1 MRVKKQ
7 FLEKKIDK
15 YRDYIKHIPSKE
27 DNLLKIFDITIML
40 NVLRWEN
47 YSIGDYILFEDDT
60 HYNTKT
66 LEFYNTGELYKF
78 VDSRL
83 MGKSLEGDHP
93 DWAEVIRRFPVLKE
107 IGKIKYSYLQ
117 QRYLEQIQLENDN
130 RVAQLINKNKNVIYM
145 RDNKFLSEYGF
156 ETSMQYRLSDIP
168 LEKFVIFTSYDIN
181 EIRETDCDFLEVVSG
196 VFEFYE
202 INKNNMDDILNDFFC
217 DDKGYIKG
225 MDREAYDHF
234 YNNLYN
240 GKERMFFVN
249 YKIHFPSH
257 YLERNYISNGET
269 TMWLENITNGEMQ
282 ITESEYILYG
292 FEKRLAYI
300 CNYFKN
306 LEDFEE
312 IDLRVFNEVKKAE
325 GVKGHRKIEERVSTV
340 VKSHI
345 RRYKSGLK
353 TIVRSYVRK
362 GINQE
367 GKGVCVTL

>member
-15 YRDYIKHIPSKE
+15 YRDYIKNIPLKE
-27 DNLLKIFDITIML
+27 DNQLKIFDVTIML
-40 NVLRWEN
+40 NVIRYEN
-47 YSIGDYILFEDDT
+47 LSIGDWILFEDDT

-78 VDSRL
+78 VDNRL

-93 DWAEVIRRFPVLKE
+93 DWKEVLRRFPIVRE
-107 IGKIKYSYLQ
+107 IGRIKYSYLQ

-145 RDNKFLSEYGF
+145 RDNRFLSEYGF
-156 ETSMQYRLSDIP
+156 ESSKRYKLSDIP

-181 EIRETDCDFLEVVSG
+181 EIRETDNEFLEVVSG

-202 INKNNMDDILNDFFC
+202 INRNNMDDILNEFFS
-217 DDKGYIKG
+217 DSRGYIQG
-225 MDREAYDHF
+225 MDKEAYDHF
-234 YNNLYN
+234 YNNIYN
-240 GKERMFFVN
+240 SKERMFYVS
-249 YKIHFPSH
+249 YKMHFPSH
-257 YLERNYISNGET
+257 YLEKNYISQGET
-269 TMWLENITNGEMQ
+269 TMWLETNTNGEMQ

-292 FEKRLAYI
+292 FEKRLSYI

-306 LEDFEE
+306 LEDYDE

-325 GVKGHRKIEERVSTV
+325 GVKGHRKLEQRVSTV